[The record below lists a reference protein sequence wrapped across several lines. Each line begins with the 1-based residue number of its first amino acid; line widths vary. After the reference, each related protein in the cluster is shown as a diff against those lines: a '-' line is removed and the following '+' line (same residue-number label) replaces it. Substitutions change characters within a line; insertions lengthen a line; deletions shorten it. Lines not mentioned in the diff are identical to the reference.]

1 MEGLVGHGRIS
12 RARCSGASNHCATRV
27 LCVYL
32 GREIITMN
40 DLAPELSRRKRA
52 AWGTFKSIED
62 VVKRIKSTSVRAHLL
77 DSTVLPA
84 LTYAS
89 QTWSLH
95 KQDDR
100 SLSVI
105 EHAVERTMLGASRF
119 GFGFAQVKY
128 GIRSSDLRQRSKI
141 KDALLYAKHSK
152 IRRAGHVLRLN
163 DNRWTRAVSEW
174 IPRDVK
180 LSNDFPSYNY
190 MAVGFSN
197 DDKMGDEPVTQ
208 CVFPNTGKAGA
219 YFSYNVDKNNEDPT
233 AAVDLTAEK
242 ENLKLIHAH
251 RGEDGMY
258 CHFRQMSSKES
269 KFAPNLDKEY
279 QLFLVRGETDDPKG
293 PGLHSV
299 DPRSAGYPYITER
312 RINVG
317 QMQKRDAEPK
327 LDKGSDN
334 DTMGSTL
341 ETETTA
347 LASWPSPE
355 TKFWLVRV
363 HGILMILPWFV
374 FLMTGV
380 LSARYLRDNFSS
392 STPFG
397 LKWWF
402 HLGAIAILIAI
413 LQPLLALMRCHPDT
427 GARPLF
433 NWVHRSL
440 GITGIIFAVIA
451 ILIAANS
458 FLSLW
463 SSSSWSIVVII
474 FYIIVTIL
482 SIVLFEILSHLKN
495 KAPNKTMSMEMR
507 NRSAHR
513 YDDSGKVINS
523 PPKIINQRPLHGLA
537 ALWVFFVLFSI
548 CVAAL
553 LIVML
558 TT

>member
-1 MEGLVGHGRIS
+1 GCLDRGDCTQMFTYSANEDGWVDMEM
-12 RARCSGASNHCATRV
+12 AS
-27 LCVYL
+27 
-32 GREIITMN
+32 
-40 DLAPELSRRKRA
+40 
-52 AWGTFKSIED
+52 
-62 VVKRIKSTSVRAHLL
+62 
-77 DSTVLPA
+77 
-84 LTYAS
+84 
-89 QTWSLH
+89 
-95 KQDDR
+95 
-100 SLSVI
+100 
-105 EHAVERTMLGASRF
+105 
-119 GFGFAQVKY
+119 
-128 GIRSSDLRQRSKI
+128 
-141 KDALLYAKHSK
+141 
-152 IRRAGHVLRLN
+152 
-163 DNRWTRAVSEW
+163 
-174 IPRDVK
+174 
-180 LSNDFPSYNY
+180 SNDFPSYNY

-402 HLGAIAILIAI
+402 HLHRTLNLIALPFIVVSTLIIFIAKNWTWRGPNIYKSISANFSSGSVHSMLGAIAILIAI

>member
-1 MEGLVGHGRIS
+1 MFTYSASEDGWVEMEM
-12 RARCSGASNHCATRV
+12 AS
-27 LCVYL
+27 
-32 GREIITMN
+32 
-40 DLAPELSRRKRA
+40 
-52 AWGTFKSIED
+52 
-62 VVKRIKSTSVRAHLL
+62 
-77 DSTVLPA
+77 
-84 LTYAS
+84 
-89 QTWSLH
+89 
-95 KQDDR
+95 
-100 SLSVI
+100 
-105 EHAVERTMLGASRF
+105 
-119 GFGFAQVKY
+119 
-128 GIRSSDLRQRSKI
+128 
-141 KDALLYAKHSK
+141 
-152 IRRAGHVLRLN
+152 
-163 DNRWTRAVSEW
+163 
-174 IPRDVK
+174 
-180 LSNDFPSYNY
+180 SNDFPSFNY

-233 AAVDLTAEK
+233 AAVDLTAEN
-242 ENLKLIHAH
+242 ENLKLIYAH

-293 PGLHSV
+293 PGLHSL

-312 RINVG
+312 KINVG
-317 QMQKRDAEPK
+317 QVQRRDAEPK
-327 LDKGSDN
+327 LGSDN

-347 LASWPSPE
+347 VASWPSPE

-363 HGILMILPWFV
+363 HGILMILAWFV

-402 HLGAIAILIAI
+402 H
-413 LQPLLALMRCHPDT
+413 
-427 GARPLF
+427 
-433 NWVHRSL
+433 
-440 GITGIIFAVIA
+440 
-451 ILIAANS
+451 
-458 FLSLW
+458 
-463 SSSSWSIVVII
+463 
-474 FYIIVTIL
+474 
-482 SIVLFEILSHLKN
+482 ILSHLKN
-495 KAPNKTMSMEMR
+495 KAPNKTISMEMR

-513 YDDSGKVINS
+513 YDDSGKIINS
-523 PPKIINQRPLHGLA
+523 PPKIINQKPLHGLT

-553 LIVML
+553 LIMML